1 MATVEL
7 LRAEGR
13 DEEKPLVTQ
22 VPDEERQQIAGR
34 AIGPVDVFDDEDD
47 GLPLTET
54 RQEDED
60 CLERPSLEPLG
71 PED

>member
-1 MATVEL
+1 MTAVEL
-7 LRAEGR
+7 VRAEGR
-13 DEEKPLVTQ
+13 DDEKSLVTQ

-47 GLPLTET
+47 GLPLAET

-60 CLERPSLEPLG
+60 RLERPSLQPLG